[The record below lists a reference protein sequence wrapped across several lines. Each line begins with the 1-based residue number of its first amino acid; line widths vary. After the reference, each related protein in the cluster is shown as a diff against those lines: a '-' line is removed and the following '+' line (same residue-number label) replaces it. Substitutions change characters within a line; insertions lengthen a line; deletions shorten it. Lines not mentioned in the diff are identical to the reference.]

1 MEMARID
8 GEIII
13 AAPVE
18 QVFDM
23 VADERNEPRY
33 NPRIVRAEKTSQGP
47 VGRGARFITQPKGM
61 GATGVMTVEIVDY
74 DRPHRLASSIRSSYM
89 DADGTLTFGQADGGT
104 RMRWS
109 WDMRLR
115 GAMRALSPVVRAIG
129 PRWEYRNWAG
139 LKQFME
145 RGRVQV
151 HCSRE

>member
-1 MEMARID
+1 MARIN

-23 VADERNEPRY
+23 VADERNEPQY
-33 NPRIVRAEKTSQGP
+33 NPRIARTEKTSQGP
-47 VGRGARFITQPKGM
+47 VGRGARFTAQPRGM

-74 DRPHRLASSIRSSYM
+74 DRPRRLVTSIRSSYL
-89 DADGTLTFGQADGGT
+89 DVDGTLTFYESDGGT

-115 GAMRALSPVVRAIG
+115 GAMRVLSPVVRACL
-129 PRWEYRNWAG
+129 PVPYVP
-139 LKQFME
+139 
-145 RGRVQV
+145 GRTSGAMA
-151 HCSRE
+151 CSRRG

>member
-1 MEMARID
+1 MGRID

-33 NPRIVRAEKTSQGP
+33 NPRIARAEKTSPGS
-47 VGRGARFITQPKGM
+47 VGRGTRFTAEPRGT
-61 GATGVMTVEIVDY
+61 GPRGVMTVQLVDY
-74 DRPHRLASSIRSSYM
+74 DRPWRLATSIRSSSM
-89 DADGTLTFGQADGGT
+89 NVNGTLGFARADGGT

-109 WDMRLR
+109 WDIRLR
-115 GAMRALSPVVRAIG
+115 GAMRVLSPLMRAFG

-145 RGRVQV
+145 RSPDR
-151 HCSRE
+151 S

>member
-1 MEMARID
+1 MARID

-23 VADERNEPRY
+23 VADECNEPRY
-33 NPRIVRAEKTSQGP
+33 NPRIDRAQKTSQGP
-47 VGRGARFITQPKGM
+47 VGPGAQFTAQPKGM
-61 GATGVMTVEIVDY
+61 GARGVMTIEVAGY
-74 DRPHRLASSIRSSYM
+74 DRPGRLATSIRSSYM
-89 DADGTLTFGQADGGT
+89 YADGTLTFAQVEGGT
-104 RMRWS
+104 RLRWS

-115 GAMRALSPVVRAIG
+115 GAMRVLSPLLSAIG

-145 RGRVQV
+145 NRP
-151 HCSRE
+151 S

>member
-1 MEMARID
+1 MARID
-8 GEIII
+8 GEIVI

-18 QVFDM
+18 QVFDL

-33 NPRIVRAEKTSQGP
+33 NPRIVQAQKTSQGP
-47 VGRGARFITQPKGM
+47 VGRGARFTAQPKGM
-61 GATGVMTVEIVDY
+61 GARGAMTIEVVDY
-74 DRPHRLASSIRSSYM
+74 DRPSRLVTSIRSPYM
-89 DADGTLTFGQADGGT
+89 DADGTLTFAPVEDGT

-115 GAMRALSPVVRAIG
+115 GAARVLSPLLRAIG

-145 RGRVQV
+145 NRP
-151 HCSRE
+151 S